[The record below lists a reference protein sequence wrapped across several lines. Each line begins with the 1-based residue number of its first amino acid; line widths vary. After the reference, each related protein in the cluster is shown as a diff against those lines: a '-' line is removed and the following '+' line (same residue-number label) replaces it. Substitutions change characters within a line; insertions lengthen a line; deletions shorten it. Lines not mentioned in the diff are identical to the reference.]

1 MTVKN
6 KSDLL
11 AQLETDIPDNIKRR
25 ISPTKL
31 REAIRDVLDSILP
44 YSSVEIGSIASPIT
58 IARVSQTSKYLS
70 TGIILPEESE
80 TEWLWYHLNHGEWH
94 AGRVHDIDVVI
105 AAGHTVVAGDATNV
119 DNPFDEFVELF
130 TQGIQSNTL
139 IVSFGVTVDRELM
152 VAASNS
158 EDTTIS
164 RLEVRRPGRI

>member
-31 REAIRDVLDSILP
+31 REAIRDVVDSILP
-44 YSSVEIGSIASPIT
+44 FSSVEVGSIASPIA

-70 TGIILPEESE
+70 TGIILPEESV
-80 TEWLWYHLNHGEWH
+80 TEWLWYHVNHGEWH
-94 AGRVHDIDVVI
+94 YGRVHDIDVVI
-105 AAGHTVVAGDATNV
+105 ASGHTAVAGDATNTT
-119 DNPFDEFVELF
+119 NPFDEFIELF
-130 TQGIQSNTL
+130 TQGLASSAL
-139 IVSFGVTVDRELM
+139 IVSFGVTTGRELL

-158 EDTTIS
+158 EDTEIS

>member
-1 MTVKN
+1 MTVKS

-44 YSSVEIGSIASPIT
+44 YSSVEVGSIASPIA

-94 AGRVHDIDVVI
+94 AGRVHDIDVVLDSGH
-105 AAGHTVVAGDATNV
+105 AAVAGDATNLT
-119 DNPFDEFVELF
+119 NPFDEFVELF

-139 IVSFGVTVDRELM
+139 IVSFGVTTGRELL

>member
-31 REAIRDVLDSILP
+31 REAIRDVVESILP
-44 YSSVEIGSIASPIT
+44 FSSIEVGSIASPIA

-70 TGIILPEESE
+70 TGIILPEESV

-94 AGRVHDIDVVI
+94 MGRVHDIDVVLDGGY
-105 AAGHTVVAGDATNV
+105 AAVAGDATNLN
-119 DNPFDEFVELF
+119 NPFDEFVELF

-139 IVSFGVTVDRELM
+139 IVSFGVTTGRELL